1 TWLLVKI
8 CPSSS
13 RITPDPEPSSCS
25 PPTDKVT
32 TDGEATAAASV
43 VGVTLSVRFSCGD
56 CCASLLATNFDEL
69 MYSAATPPTPPPN
82 PAPTVIAVMITGHP
96 KCFVFFVPDAGAG
109 CPYHG

>member
-1 TWLLVKI
+1 KI

-13 RITPDPEPSSCS
+13 RITPDPEPSACS

-56 CCASLLATNFDEL
+56 CCASLLAAKFDDPL
-69 MYSAATPPTPPPN
+69 SSAATPPTLPPSTSP
-82 PAPTVIAVMITGHP
+82 PATEVMKTGHP
-96 KCFVFFVPDAGAG
+96 NRFVFCFTDAGAG

>member
-1 TWLLVKI
+1 KI

-13 RITPDPEPSSCS
+13 RITPDPEPSACS

-56 CCASLLATNFDEL
+56 CCASLLAAKSDEL
-69 MYSAATPPTPPPN
+69 ISAAATPPTPPPN
-82 PAPTVIAVMITGHP
+82 TAATATAVMKTGHP
-96 KCFVFFVPDAGAG
+96 NRFVFFFPDAGAG